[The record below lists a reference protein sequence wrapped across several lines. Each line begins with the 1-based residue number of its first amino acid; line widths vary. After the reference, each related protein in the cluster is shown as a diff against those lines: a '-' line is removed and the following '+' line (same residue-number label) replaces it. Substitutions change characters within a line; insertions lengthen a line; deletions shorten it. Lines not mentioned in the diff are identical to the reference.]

1 MSSEQE
7 NKVPANQKINITI
20 DNKTDNSEDNVEE
33 LSEDQL
39 REIIARQRRR
49 SSFVVEEIVNYC
61 VTLVK
66 VEFAGQS
73 STIKVSIAL
82 WILS

>member
-1 MSSEQE
+1 MGLEKDNE
-7 NKVPANQKINITI
+7 TPMNQKIDITI
-20 DNKTDNSEDNVEE
+20 EKKTDNSEDNVEE

-61 VTLVK
+61 VPLVK